1 MVFSSRVFIKEFYI
15 EENNYDS
22 SNGIRYNEKGFF
34 FTIMIVAGGPILI
47 IALVVGLFIS
57 ILQATTQVQE
67 QTLSFVP
74 KILAVI
80 FGLIIFGNFMLNKL
94 ISLTTQLY
102 ELIPMLS

>member
-1 MVFSSRVFIKEFYI
+1 MTQVMVLDIMK
-15 EENNYDS
+15 
-22 SNGIRYNEKGFF
+22 KAF
-34 FTIMIVAGGPILI
+34 FTIMIVSGPILI

-67 QTLSFVP
+67 QTLRFVP

-102 ELIPMLS
+102 ELIPMLG

>member
-1 MVFSSRVFIKEFYI
+1 MTQVMVLDIMK
-15 EENNYDS
+15 
-22 SNGIRYNEKGFF
+22 KAF
-34 FTIMIVAGGPILI
+34 FTIMIVAGPILI

>member
-1 MVFSSRVFIKEFYI
+1 MTQVMVLDIMK
-15 EENNYDS
+15 
-22 SNGIRYNEKGFF
+22 KAF
-34 FTIMIVAGGPILI
+34 FTIMIVAGPILI

-67 QTLSFVP
+67 QALSFVP